1 MFKLLLMLFTIRLYA
16 RNNIFK
22 IFPGESPATHYKDY
36 EPFFDH
42 LAYFPLIVNIMELDY
57 YHKLNVGVT
66 S

>member
-36 EPFFDH
+36 EPF
-42 LAYFPLIVNIMELDY
+42 LTI
-57 YHKLNVGVT
+57 
-66 S
+66 